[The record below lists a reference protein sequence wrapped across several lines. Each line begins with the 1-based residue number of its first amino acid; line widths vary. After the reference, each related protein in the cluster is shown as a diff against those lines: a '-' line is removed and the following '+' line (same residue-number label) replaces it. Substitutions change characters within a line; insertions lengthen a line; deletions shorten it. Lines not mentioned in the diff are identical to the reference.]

1 LQSPL
6 VRAASAVQET
16 ALLLQAKAQ
25 VHLLVASQL
34 PVAVAVERVVLQEQK
49 LMVHPA
55 EDQDTT
61 ARPPVAVLVLQEPV
75 LLVRVIMVGTPL
87 MEVTVPAV
95 AVEVLAV
102 LVSTPLSNIKV
113 PEVESV

>member
-1 LQSPL
+1 
-6 VRAASAVQET
+6 
-16 ALLLQAKAQ
+16 
-25 VHLLVASQL
+25 
-34 PVAVAVERVVLQEQK
+34 
-49 LMVHPA
+49 
-55 EDQDTT
+55 
-61 ARPPVAVLVLQEPV
+61 
-75 LLVRVIMVGTPL
+75 

>member
-1 LQSPL
+1 
-6 VRAASAVQET
+6 
-16 ALLLQAKAQ
+16 
-25 VHLLVASQL
+25 LVASQL

-55 EDQDTT
+55 EDHATT
-61 ARPPVAVLVLQEPV
+61 ARPLVAVLVLQEPV